1 MKSPS
6 LQNVIE
12 KARGS
17 KRYLYLLNAG
27 VARLVPFNKPH
38 KFRIERISMN
48 EIEVSLPNIRRNRNH
63 IKGIHACALATLCEL
78 ASGLLLLSRLDIS
91 KFRIIMKKMEMEYF
105 YQAKTKVSTSFI
117 LKEEVFEQIQSMTE
131 KEPYNFKAEVEVFD
145 EAKNKVCTG
154 AVTWQIKS
162 WDMVKTKV

>member
-6 LQNVIE
+6 LQKVIE
-12 KARGS
+12 KARVS

-38 KFRIERISMN
+38 KFRIESITEN
-48 EIEVSLPNIRRNRNH
+48 DIEVSLPNIRRNRNH

-78 ASGLLLLSRLDIS
+78 SSGLLLLSRLDIS

-105 YQAKTKVSTSFI
+105 YQAKTKVTTSFV
-117 LKEEVFEQIQSMTE
+117 LKEEVFEQIKSVAQS
-131 KEPYNFKAEVEVFD
+131 EPYHFKAEVDVFD
-145 EAKNKVCTG
+145 ADANKVCTG

-162 WDMVKTKV
+162 WELVKTKV